1 MSKRIPTF
9 TIRNGASDL
18 FETPVVEEELFYERL
33 VTFIEDNLKTTY
45 KQLILCY
52 LEDDE
57 GNFSEA
63 SLEEEG
69 YFKSLS
75 KCIEY
80 YSQEEE
86 YEKCIHIKKLI
97 EKYELQ

>member
-1 MSKRIPTF
+1 MKKHIPTF
-9 TIRNGASDL
+9 TMKFGASDL
-18 FETPVVEEELFYERL
+18 FEDPVHEIDLFYERL
-33 VTFIEDNLKTTY
+33 LTFIESNLKSNY
-45 KQLILCY
+45 KEVVLCY
-52 LEDDE
+52 LDDNE

-63 SLEEEG
+63 TLEEEG
-69 YFKSLS
+69 YLKSLN